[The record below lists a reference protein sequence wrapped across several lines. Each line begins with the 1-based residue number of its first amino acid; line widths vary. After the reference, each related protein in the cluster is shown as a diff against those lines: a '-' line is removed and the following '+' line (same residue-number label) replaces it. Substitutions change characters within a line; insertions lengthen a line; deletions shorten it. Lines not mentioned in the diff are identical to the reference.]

1 MTPTTSAAGDRAAR
15 RAPTVLRCAA
25 AVYAATA
32 MFDFAAHPMTEGH
45 RHFTSADYT
54 FTALLFP
61 FVLAALATVVVL
73 HRLHDGSDGRLGR
86 KAVVVTTV
94 AVVAFAAAGVITL
107 ITNDTRSGPPLYPL
121 AMVASLVGFA
131 MLAVAFRR
139 AGVLASWVGP
149 VLLLGWI
156 FGGPVAEGGTP
167 GFRGA
172 ALIQAAICVAVAAS
186 VARTV
191 GTKAVGHPHRAESTL
206 TTSR

>member
-1 MTPTTSAAGDRAAR
+1 M
-15 RAPTVLRCAA
+15 APTVLRYAA

-32 MFDFAAHPMTEGH
+32 VFDFAAQPMTEGH

-54 FTALLFP
+54 FTVLLVP

-73 HRLHDGSDGRLGR
+73 HRLHNGSDGRLGHR
-86 KAVVVTTV
+86 AVVVTTV

-121 AMVASLVGFA
+121 AVLASLVGFG

-139 AGVLASWVGP
+139 AGRLASWVGP
-149 VLLLGWI
+149 ALLLGWI

-172 ALIQAAICVAVAAS
+172 ALIQAAISVAVAAS

-191 GTKAVGHPHRAESTL
+191 GTTTITQSRHAESAL